1 MVKINPLDVILWT
14 FRRNEN
20 DVVNLYNVLSPV
32 MQLATSGNMLNFG
45 YWDENT
51 TSPIK
56 AQNKLCD
63 LMGNM
68 AELDSANSLLDI
80 GSGLSSPALRWAL
93 SYPKIEISC
102 VNINYQQLQT
112 AKNHLKERIPN
123 FSIYEINSTS
133 TMLPFSKNS
142 VDRIIA
148 LESAQHFKPFKDF
161 ISESNRILKKDGVF
175 TFAIPVTGKKSNI
188 KNLGMLSFTWSSEHY
203 DKDFIIDTTSKKFSV
218 TEKMEIGSHVFEP
231 LADYYV
237 KNRKFL
243 QDIILKQYPSY
254 VENILFKS
262 LLKMKKA
269 SQEKLIDYLLIK
281 CIKIK

>member
-1 MVKINPLDVILWT
+1 
-14 FRRNEN
+14 
-20 DVVNLYNVLSPV
+20 

-269 SQEKLIDYLLIK
+269 SQEKLIDYLLVK

>member
-32 MQLATSGNMLNFG
+32 MQLATNGDMLNFG
-45 YWDENT
+45 YWDKNT
-51 TSPIK
+51 ISPIK
-56 AQNKLCD
+56 AQNRLCD
-63 LMGNM
+63 LVGNM

-269 SQEKLIDYLLIK
+269 SQEKLIDYLLVK